1 MKHFFI
7 RYCSIDSPKQWSLK
21 EAKQMRWALT
31 LIILPEGS
39 FYATAQGEGI
49 QTEVCGLTELRR
61 HASDFRKFKAVRIYE
76 VKSRKKQSFRKES
89 KSVHS
94 SSADIS
100 FQILAEYWCVH
111 ICVVTTRERTLKRMS
126 RIVSGAPWVRKSS
139 DFPPVRKERPL
150 NSQSVSWSAQKVIAQ
165 TKLALLWVTLTELK
179 TKSQKHPANLKSSQK
194 ITQQYLKKYR
204 EIPAPK
210 NIKFNISNGEFKK
223 PPDKQISWENNA
235 LNQESNQIN

>member
-150 NSQSVSWSAQKVIAQ
+150 NSQSQEFHSFLATLQYMEFLGLSHSCSNARSPLCQAEDQ
-165 TKLALLWVTLTELK
+165 TLCPTAPETPPLLLCHRGC
-179 TKSQKHPANLKSSQK
+179 SCSS
-194 ITQQYLKKYR
+194 
-204 EIPAPK
+204 
-210 NIKFNISNGEFKK
+210 
-223 PPDKQISWENNA
+223 
-235 LNQESNQIN
+235 